1 MARLYPRNAQSMA
14 GDPQSVSRDA
24 QSVTY
29 TPAEMAQQMQA
40 QNGAGITTPPEQ
52 DFNTPAMAGSM
63 QQFLADNLGEYVI
76 IEFLVGTQTLTQK
89 AGVLYAVGT
98 SVVTLYEEVSRTF
111 VTCDIFSVKFV
122 TFFLPGHRPWQ
133 ANHPLFP
140 TDGMSGIAAHSPDG
154 SADPLPSGNCFGKY

>member
-1 MARLYPRNAQSMA
+1 MARLYPNSNAARTVTYSAADMA
-14 GDPQSVSRDA
+14 G
-24 QSVTY
+24 
-29 TPAEMAQQMQA
+29 
-40 QNGAGITTPPEQ
+40 GAAGSDSSINTPPEQ
-52 DFNTPAMAGSM
+52 NFNTPAMAGSM

-76 IEFLVGTQTLTQK
+76 IEFLVGTQTMTQK

-98 SVVTLYEEVSRTF
+98 SVVTLYEEVSQTF

-140 TDGMSGIAAHSPDG
+140 TSGMNGVAAIQNFDASNVTPGGCMGSGCGTYPGGMA
-154 SADPLPSGNCFGKY
+154 